1 MAKKQTRRG
10 TSISRKL
17 YERLK
22 LFAAEHKIPAAQ
34 LVEQGVR
41 AILDGRLP
49 LEVPISYAAPRVRR
63 APVSR
68 VVVPPRTTYP
78 AATCAACVGHIPAG
92 HEKPITVP
100 WGRNDAAVRIC
111 EGCFAGGQAAAL

>member
-1 MAKKQTRRG
+1 M
-10 TSISRKL
+10 SRKL

-49 LEVPISYAAPRVRR
+49 LEVPISYAAHEYPEEPRVRR
-63 APVSR
+63 APMPR
-68 VVVPPRTTYP
+68 VVVPPRTIYP

-111 EGCFAGGQAAAL
+111 ESCFAGGQAAAL